1 MSLSAQQRRLIAMMA
16 LALVGA
22 YKLTQ
27 PAHASGLPRVPA
39 NSPQAAAP
47 KQRATASLRF
57 DPPAAAGQLQGP
69 ACISARPWLDR

>member
-1 MSLSAQQRRLIAMMA
+1 MPLSAQQRRLIAMMA

-27 PAHASGLPRVPA
+27 PAHASGLPRVAA

-47 KQRATASLRF
+47 KGRATEPQTF

-69 ACISARPWLDR
+69 ACISSRPCFDR